1 MDTKLLHAMH
11 RLCSMAEEVM
21 KSKIDQIV
29 VLIAVN
35 EDEPQVFV
43 KEKDQYVEQLWQY
56 INNYRSTH

>member
-1 MDTKLLHAMH
+1 MNC
-11 RLCSMAEEVM
+11 R
-21 KSKIDQIV
+21 IDQIV

-43 KEKDQYVEQLWQY
+43 KEKDDYVDQLWQF

>member
-1 MDTKLLHAMH
+1 
-11 RLCSMAEEVM
+11 MAEEVM
-21 KSKIDQIV
+21 KSRIDQIV

>member
-1 MDTKLLHAMH
+1 MQCTAYAL
-11 RLCSMAEEVM
+11 MAEEVM
-21 KSKIDQIV
+21 NCRIDQIV

-43 KEKDQYVEQLWQY
+43 KEKDDYVDQLWQF